1 MYVIVV
7 YDVEAKKC
15 AKIHKYLKQRFFW
28 IQNSAFEGEAT
39 FAQLRQIKADIKKLI
54 AQDEKVTFFEVESK
68 KLLNKEE
75 LGAVS
80 LTSNI
85 V

>member
-39 FAQLRQIKADIKKLI
+39 FAQLRQIKADLKKLI
-54 AQDEKVTFFEVESK
+54 T
-68 KLLNKEE
+68 
-75 LGAVS
+75 
-80 LTSNI
+80 
-85 V
+85 